1 VANILHMPVDVVTEV
16 VIARPCAEVAQFAA
30 DPGNAPQW
38 YANITS
44 VRWETAPP
52 VQVGSRIAFE
62 ARFMG
67 RQLAYTYEVTE
78 FEPGS
83 KLVMSTAQGPFPMQ
97 TTYEWTAEGTAL
109 TRMTL
114 RNNGEPAGFGKVAA
128 PALAAAMRRANN
140 KDLASIKQILESGR

>member
-1 VANILHMPVDVVTEV
+1 MPVDVVTEI

-38 YANITS
+38 YANIIS

-67 RQLAYTYEVTE
+67 RRLAYTYEVTE

-97 TTYEWTAEGTAL
+97 TTYQWSAEGTAS
-109 TRMTL
+109 TRMIL
-114 RNNGEPAGFGKVAA
+114 RNNGEPAGFSKVAA
-128 PALAAAMRRANN
+128 PMLARAMRRANN
-140 KDLASIKQILESGR
+140 KDLASIKQILEAGP